1 MIDQRIEV
9 RDALVIPTIEDMLRI
24 LQEAEKLTVNEKGTK
39 LSIPSISNNFTLA
52 TQAKLIKSGSKLT
65 VTQQDSVTSLL
76 MQHGQKYFVNEKNA

>member
-39 LSIPSISNNFTLA
+39 LSIPS
-52 TQAKLIKSGSKLT
+52 K
-65 VTQQDSVTSLL
+65 
-76 MQHGQKYFVNEKNA
+76 